1 MKTESKTLRTL
12 RLAQSLAHFK
22 LSPDD
27 IAKLLRIE
35 KKLHRWHELQ
45 CGIEA
50 GHVEEVGGEGSGKWE
65 FVNQHG
71 HRSPIRDAGK
81 QAEKAL
87 NAFTAE
93 NPDLF
98 FDVQTDPRGCALY
111 LLKKSRPGW
120 GARIETVYCRGVALG
135 KGKQ

>member
-35 KKLHRWHELQ
+35 KKLRRWHELQ
-45 CGIEA
+45 CGVDA

-65 FVNQHG
+65 FVNRHG
-71 HRSPIRDAGK
+71 NRSPIRDAGK

-87 NAFTAE
+87 DAFTAG
-93 NPDLF
+93 NPDWF
-98 FDVQTDPRGCALY
+98 FHVQTDPRGCALY
-111 LLKKSRPGW
+111 PLKKSQVESREDGN
-120 GARIETVYCRGVALG
+120 AVYSRGVAICI
-135 KGKQ
+135 

>member
-12 RLAQSLAHFK
+12 RLAQRLAHFK

-35 KKLHRWHELQ
+35 KKLRRWHELQ
-45 CGIEA
+45 CGVEA

-65 FVNQHG
+65 FVNRHG
-71 HRSPIRDAGK
+71 NRSPIRDPGK
-81 QAEKAL
+81 QADKAL
-87 NAFTAE
+87 NVFTAE

-98 FDVQTDPRGCALY
+98 FYVQTDPRGCALY
-111 LLKKSRPGW
+111 LLKKSDAQSGEKL
-120 GARIETVYCRGVALG
+120 GSVYCRGVAICI
-135 KGKQ
+135 

>member
-35 KKLHRWHELQ
+35 EKLRRWHELR
-45 CGIEA
+45 CGIDA
-50 GHVEEVGGEGSGKWE
+50 GHVEEIGSEGSGKWE
-65 FVNQHG
+65 FVNRHG

-81 QAEKAL
+81 QARKAL

-93 NPDLF
+93 NPDLIF
-98 FDVQTDPRGCALY
+98 YVQADPRGCALY
-111 LLKKSRPGW
+111 LLKKSQVDSGEDVN
-120 GARIETVYCRGVALG
+120 AVYNRGVAICI
-135 KGKQ
+135 